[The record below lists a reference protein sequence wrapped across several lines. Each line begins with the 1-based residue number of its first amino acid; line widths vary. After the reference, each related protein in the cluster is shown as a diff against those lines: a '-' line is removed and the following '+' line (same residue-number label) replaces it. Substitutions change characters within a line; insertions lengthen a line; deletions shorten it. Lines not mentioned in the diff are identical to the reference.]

1 MWNEMLPV
9 IRAVQDLNVQLN
21 GESRHACALERTA
34 ENLDAEIHLDYVCV
48 LHLY

>member
-1 MWNEMLPV
+1 MLPV
-9 IRAVQDLNVQLN
+9 MRAVQDLNVQLD

-34 ENLDAEIHLDYVCV
+34 KNIDAEIHLDYVWV